1 MNEIVVNRDGIKV
14 TYENDQMLVSSLEV
28 SRNFQKE
35 HKNVLQT
42 INNLTAENSA
52 AKNLFYEST
61 YENRGKQYPMYL
73 MNRDGFTLLAM
84 GFTGKDALE
93 WKLKYIQAFNEME
106 AKLNDPE
113 FLVKRS
119 MEYLEKR
126 CQALLLENSKLDKK
140 VEELSEEV
148 SYKEDVIINLVDG
161 VSLSN
166 KRDILNRVVRR
177 NGANYRE
184 RWSAI
189 YREFENKYHIDLDR
203 RLDTYNKSNK
213 PKMRNKLD
221 YVEKV
226 MGKLPELYEIA
237 CKLYETDVKELVQEM
252 YDLNGENM
260 IAPIS

>member
-28 SRNFQKE
+28 SRNFHKE
-35 HKNVLQT
+35 HKNVLQA
-42 INNLTAENSA
+42 INNLAAENSA

-126 CQALLLENSKLDKK
+126 CNALLLENN
-140 VEELSEEV
+140 ELKPKARFAEAVSASEE
-148 SYKEDVIINLVDG
+148 SILIGQLAKIIKQNGVDIG
-161 VSLSN
+161 QNRLFQWM
-166 KRDILNRVVRR
+166 RDNDYLIK
-177 NGANYRE
+177 NGTRYNQPTQKAME
-184 RWSAI
+184 LGL
-189 YREFENKYHIDLDR
+189 FE
-203 RLDTYNKSNK
+203 
-213 PKMRNKLD
+213 
-221 YVEKV
+221 
-226 MGKLPELYEIA
+226 
-237 CKLYETDVKELVQEM
+237 VKERTVNNPDGSVRITFTTKVTGKGQV
-252 YDLNGENM
+252 YFVNKFLN
-260 IAPIS
+260 A

>member
-1 MNEIVVNRDGIKV
+1 MNEIVVVNCDGIKV

-106 AKLNDPE
+106 AKLNNPE

-126 CQALLLENSKLDKK
+126 CNALLLENN
-140 VEELSEEV
+140 ELKPKARFAEAVSASEE
-148 SYKEDVIINLVDG
+148 SILIGQLAKIIKQNGVDIG
-161 VSLSN
+161 QNRLFQWM
-166 KRDILNRVVRR
+166 RDNDYLIK
-177 NGANYRE
+177 NGTRYNQPTQKAME
-184 RWSAI
+184 LGL
-189 YREFENKYHIDLDR
+189 FE
-203 RLDTYNKSNK
+203 
-213 PKMRNKLD
+213 
-221 YVEKV
+221 
-226 MGKLPELYEIA
+226 
-237 CKLYETDVKELVQEM
+237 VKERTVNNPDGSVRITFTTKVTGKGQV
-252 YDLNGENM
+252 YFVNKFLN
-260 IAPIS
+260 A

>member
-1 MNEIVVNRDGIKV
+1 MNEIVVNHDGIKV

-35 HKNVLQT
+35 HRHVLES
-42 INNLTAENSA
+42 IRNLAAENSA

-61 YENRGKQYPMYL
+61 YESRGKQYPMYL

-126 CQALLLENSKLDKK
+126 CNALLLENN
-140 VEELSEEV
+140 ELKPKARFAEAVSASEE
-148 SYKEDVIINLVDG
+148 SILIGQLAKIIKQNGVDIG
-161 VSLSN
+161 QNRLFQWM
-166 KRDILNRVVRR
+166 RDNDYLIK
-177 NGANYRE
+177 NGTRYNQPTQKAME
-184 RWSAI
+184 LGL
-189 YREFENKYHIDLDR
+189 FE
-203 RLDTYNKSNK
+203 
-213 PKMRNKLD
+213 
-221 YVEKV
+221 
-226 MGKLPELYEIA
+226 
-237 CKLYETDVKELVQEM
+237 VKERTVNNPDGSVRITFTTKVTGKGQV
-252 YDLNGENM
+252 YFVNKFLN
-260 IAPIS
+260 A

>member
-61 YENRGKQYPMYL
+61 YESRGKQYPMYL

-126 CQALLLENSKLDKK
+126 CNALLLENN
-140 VEELSEEV
+140 ELKPKARFAEAVSASEE
-148 SYKEDVIINLVDG
+148 SILIGQLAKIIKQNGVDIG
-161 VSLSN
+161 Q
-166 KRDILNRVVRR
+166 NR
-177 NGANYRE
+177 
-184 RWSAI
+184 
-189 YREFENKYHIDLDR
+189 L
-203 RLDTYNKSNK
+203 
-213 PKMRNKLD
+213 
-221 YVEKV
+221 
-226 MGKLPELYEIA
+226 
-237 CKLYETDVKELVQEM
+237 
-252 YDLNGENM
+252 
-260 IAPIS
+260 

>member
-1 MNEIVVNRDGIKV
+1 MNEIVVVNCDGIKV

-106 AKLNDPE
+106 AKLNDPD

-126 CQALLLENSKLDKK
+126 CNALLLENN
-140 VEELSEEV
+140 ELKPKARFAEAVSASEE
-148 SYKEDVIINLVDG
+148 SILIGQLAKIIKQNGVDIG
-161 VSLSN
+161 QNRLFQWM
-166 KRDILNRVVRR
+166 RDNDYLIK
-177 NGANYRE
+177 NGTRYNQPTQKAME
-184 RWSAI
+184 LGL
-189 YREFENKYHIDLDR
+189 FE
-203 RLDTYNKSNK
+203 
-213 PKMRNKLD
+213 
-221 YVEKV
+221 
-226 MGKLPELYEIA
+226 
-237 CKLYETDVKELVQEM
+237 VKERTVNNPDGSVRITFTTKVTGKGQV
-252 YDLNGENM
+252 YFVNKFLN
-260 IAPIS
+260 A

>member
-61 YENRGKQYPMYL
+61 YESRGKQYPMYL

-93 WKLKYIQAFNEME
+93 WKLRYIQAFNEME
-106 AKLNDPE
+106 AKLNNPD
-113 FLVKRS
+113 FIIKRS

-126 CQALLLENSKLDKK
+126 CNALLLENN
-140 VEELSEEV
+140 ELKPKARFAEAVSASEE
-148 SYKEDVIINLVDG
+148 SILIGQLAKIIKQNGVDIG
-161 VSLSN
+161 QNRLFQWM
-166 KRDILNRVVRR
+166 RDNDYLIK
-177 NGANYRE
+177 NGTRYNQPTQKAMGLGL
-184 RWSAI
+184 
-189 YREFENKYHIDLDR
+189 FE
-203 RLDTYNKSNK
+203 
-213 PKMRNKLD
+213 
-221 YVEKV
+221 
-226 MGKLPELYEIA
+226 
-237 CKLYETDVKELVQEM
+237 VKERTVNNPDGSVRITFTTKVTGKGQV
-252 YDLNGENM
+252 YFVNKFLN
-260 IAPIS
+260 A

>member
-35 HKNVLQT
+35 HRHVLES
-42 INNLTAENSA
+42 IRNLAAENSA

-126 CQALLLENSKLDKK
+126 CNALLLENN
-140 VEELSEEV
+140 ELKPKARFAEAVSASEE
-148 SYKEDVIINLVDG
+148 SILIGQLAKIIKQNGVDIG
-161 VSLSN
+161 QNRLFQWM
-166 KRDILNRVVRR
+166 RDNDYLIK
-177 NGANYRE
+177 NGTRYNQPTQKAME
-184 RWSAI
+184 LGL
-189 YREFENKYHIDLDR
+189 FE
-203 RLDTYNKSNK
+203 
-213 PKMRNKLD
+213 
-221 YVEKV
+221 
-226 MGKLPELYEIA
+226 
-237 CKLYETDVKELVQEM
+237 VKERTVNNPDGSVRITFTTKVTGKGQV
-252 YDLNGENM
+252 YFVNKFLN
-260 IAPIS
+260 A

>member
-1 MNEIVVNRDGIKV
+1 MDEIVVNRDGIKV

-35 HKNVLQT
+35 HRHVLES
-42 INNLTAENSA
+42 IRNLAAENSA

-106 AKLNDPE
+106 EKLNNPE

-126 CQALLLENSKLDKK
+126 CNALLLENN
-140 VEELSEEV
+140 ELKPKARFAEAVSASEE
-148 SYKEDVIINLVDG
+148 SILIGQLAKIIKQNGVDIG
-161 VSLSN
+161 QNRLFQWM
-166 KRDILNRVVRR
+166 RDNDYLIK
-177 NGANYRE
+177 NGTRYNQPTQKAME
-184 RWSAI
+184 LGL
-189 YREFENKYHIDLDR
+189 FE
-203 RLDTYNKSNK
+203 
-213 PKMRNKLD
+213 
-221 YVEKV
+221 
-226 MGKLPELYEIA
+226 
-237 CKLYETDVKELVQEM
+237 VKERTVNNPDGSVRITFTTKVTGKGQV
-252 YDLNGENM
+252 YFVNKFLN
-260 IAPIS
+260 A